1 MALSHPVPTFTLLL
15 LAALWGSAAAAQKS
29 PVQIDVVAADY
40 AFRPLPGNIAA
51 GPTVFTFRNEGKVQ
65 HEMGIVRLRDG
76 VTADDLVKLLKDGGR
91 RRDVVE
97 RSVGILIAG
106 PGKAPD
112 GKLLVDLIRGA
123 SYVVLC
129 NLKDAPDAPGHTM
142 LGMYQAFRP
151 Q

>member
-1 MALSHPVPTFTLLL
+1 MAAGLMMAAVARAQTPQGPVR
-15 LAALWGSAAAAQKS
+15 
-29 PVQIDVVAADY
+29 IDVIATDY
-40 AFRPLPGNIAA
+40 AFGPLPATIAA
-51 GPTVFTFRNEGKVQ
+51 GPTVFTFTNQGKVQ

-76 VTADDLVKLLKDGGR
+76 ITVDDLIKLLKDGGR

-106 PGKAPD
+106 PGKSPD

-129 NLKDAPDAPGHTM
+129 NLKDTPDSPGHTM
-142 LGMYQAFRP
+142 LGMYKAFRP

>member
-1 MALSHPVPTFTLLL
+1 MLRCIGLALVAGLGAATAAHGQTPLLP
-15 LAALWGSAAAAQKS
+15 AR
-29 PVQIDVVAADY
+29 IDVVATDY
-40 AFRPLPGNIAA
+40 AFGALPGVIAA
-51 GPTVFTFRNEGKVQ
+51 GPTVFSFANQGKVQ

-76 VTADDLVKLLKDGGR
+76 VTVDDLVKLMKEGGR

-106 PGKAPD
+106 PGKSPD

-123 SYVVLC
+123 SYVVIC
-129 NLKDAPDAPGHTM
+129 NLKDTPDSPGHTM
-142 LGMYQAFRP
+142 LGMYKAFRP

>member
-1 MALSHPVPTFTLLL
+1 MLRCVGLA
-15 LAALWGSAAAAQKS
+15 LAAGLGAATVARAQTAHS
-29 PVQIDVVAADY
+29 PVRIDVVATDY
-40 AFRPLPGNIAA
+40 AFGALPATIAA
-51 GPTVFTFRNEGKVQ
+51 GPTVFTFANHGTVQ

-76 VTADDLVKLLKDGGR
+76 ITVDVLVKLLKEGGR

-106 PGKAPD
+106 PGKSPD

-123 SYVVLC
+123 NYVVLC
-129 NLKDAPDAPGHTM
+129 NLKDTPDSPGHTM
-142 LGMYQAFRP
+142 LGMYKAFRP

>member
-1 MALSHPVPTFTLLL
+1 MLRSIGLALVAGLGAVTF
-15 LAALWGSAAAAQKS
+15 ADGQA
-29 PVQIDVVAADY
+29 VQPPARIDVIATDY
-40 AFRPLPGNIAA
+40 AFGVLPAVIAA
-51 GPTVFTFRNEGKVQ
+51 GPTVFTFSNQGKVQ
-65 HEMGIVRLRDG
+65 HEMGIVRLREG
-76 VTADDLVKLLKDGGR
+76 VTVDDLVKIMKEGGR

-106 PGKAPD
+106 PGKSPD

-129 NLKDAPDAPGHTM
+129 NLKDTPDSPGHTM
-142 LGMYQAFRP
+142 LGMYKTFRP